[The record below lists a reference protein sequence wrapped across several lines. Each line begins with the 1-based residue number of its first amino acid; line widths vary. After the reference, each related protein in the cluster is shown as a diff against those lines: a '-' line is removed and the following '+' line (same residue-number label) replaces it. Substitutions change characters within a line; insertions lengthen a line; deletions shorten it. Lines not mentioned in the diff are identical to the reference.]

1 MPNLGRKLGQMTSGK
16 EIGPS
21 SCTRSD
27 YSRICKLM
35 AFRSEE
41 TALYQCDES
50 ATRCRK
56 GIGRCFSSSQIMFGR
71 HQCAHKTLR
80 SAFRSDRITILLI
93 HSSQESK
100 DVEDKLGEFVLWL
113 TKLKDSVGTA
123 SSNDNPE
130 EAERREELIRFLSH
144 PHHRANS
151 S

>member
-1 MPNLGRKLGQMTSGK
+1 MPNLARKLRQTASGK
-16 EIGPS
+16 EIGPNP
-21 SCTRSD
+21 CTRSNC
-27 YSRICKLM
+27 YRICKLM

-41 TALYQCDES
+41 TALHRCDEN

-56 GIGRCFSSSQIMFGR
+56 SIGRCFPSSQIMFGR
-71 HQCAHKTLR
+71 YQCAHKTLR
-80 SAFRSDRITILLI
+80 GAFRSDRITISLI

-100 DVEDKLGEFVLWL
+100 DVEDKLGELVLWL

-123 SSNDNPE
+123 SSDDNPE
-130 EAERREELIRFLSH
+130 ETERREQLTRFLSH